1 MKIKD
6 ISLVDPKKSININK
20 LDFINYLETSDV
32 KDGEIINSTFLKKN
46 YPSSAKKEIRENDIL
61 LSKVR
66 PYLKHNCIIK
76 QPKNNFVASSAFI
89 QIRVIEKIWNPK
101 FIYYF
106 LTCNKNINLYICNCS
121 GTTYPTFD
129 KKIVANLILP
139 EVSHQKQQHI
149 VNITI
154 HLFLFLRFL

>member
-6 ISLVDPKKSININK
+6 ISLVDPKKSINIKK

-32 KDGEIINSTFLKKN
+32 KDGEIINSTFLKTN

-76 QPKNNFVASSAFI
+76 QTKNNFVASTAFI
-89 QIRVIEKIWNPK
+89 QIRVIEKMWNPK

-129 KKIVANLILP
+129 KKIVANLVLP
-139 EVSHQKQQHI
+139 EVSHEKQEHI
-149 VNITI
+149 VNIII